1 MSLQLGAALK
11 RGATQLVSRSGA
23 VIVLAYAATMLVYQ
37 LSFNTLLQPA
47 LSGLTPPGVE
57 APSTGLVT
65 LPVPGAVAGGLLAL
79 SLLVVAVVGVVAVRT
94 FVARERD
101 HIPRRFLTERLPFVV
116 VNLLVGGVVFGLVVL
131 LGTVLLVVPGIVAY
145 LGLLFM
151 VQFVA
156 VENVNFVTAMRRS
169 WRLTRGNWLR
179 LFVLLAVLVATV
191 FVLTFAVN
199 VGVGLALGSAGAG
212 AGVAGLVVAMVNVLT
227 TLYLL
232 AVLSDAFVQ
241 LRDGEPSTQGQR
253 PTVDP
258 LGA

>member
-1 MSLQLGAALK
+1 MSLQLGSALK
-11 RGATQLVSRSGA
+11 RGATQLFSRSGA
-23 VIVLAYAATMLVYQ
+23 VIVLAYAVTMLVYQ

-47 LSGLTPPGVE
+47 IAGLTPPGAE

-79 SLLVVAVVGVVAVRT
+79 SLVVVTVVGVVAVRT
-94 FVARERD
+94 FVARECGQ
-101 HIPRRFLTERLPFVV
+101 IPRRFLTERLPFAV
-116 VNLLVGGVVFGLVVL
+116 VNLFVGGVAFLLVVL
-131 LGTVLLVVPGIVAY
+131 VGSVLLVVPGIIAY
-145 LGLLFM
+145 ISLIFM

-169 WRLTRGNWLR
+169 WRLTRGNWIR
-179 LFVLLAVLVATV
+179 LFVLLAILVAMI
-191 FVLTFAVN
+191 FAVTFVFN
-199 VGVGLALGSAGAG
+199 FGVGLALGSAGAG
-212 AGVAGLVVAMVNVLT
+212 LAGIAVAMVNVLT

-241 LRDGEPSTQGQR
+241 LRDGESSTQGPR
-253 PTVDP
+253 PTTDA